1 MDQTERYQRVVTFVK
16 QKGPS
21 FPIDIAS
28 LLGSDSIIAAAL
40 LSEMASKNHI
50 KKSNR
55 RIGDSLLYY
64 IGGQEEDVRRRLS
77 ETFNENEKRLIQ
89 KFETSKILSPQE
101 LEPMERYIINDLRD
115 FIIPLVVTYKGT
127 DISFFKFH
135 SVFDNEIHALL
146 EKKIKPTE
154 KLEIPKIPEISKKQI
169 SQKTVVSQ
177 KSETIKKPDI
187 RSDIREKTLQII
199 SKLRGKIL
207 NEKVIRKDRE
217 IDFIVEM
224 TDLGTKH
231 MFKMRNKK
239 TITDKDISLAFAQV
253 MEKKLP
259 MVLLVTGK
267 LSKKAQKYREA
278 SCGDLVKVVEI

>member
-1 MDQTERYQRVVTFVK
+1 MDQTERYQRIVTFVK

-21 FPIDIAS
+21 FPIDIAN

-40 LSEMASKNHI
+40 LSEMVSKNYV

-64 IGGQEEDVRRRLS
+64 TDGQGENVRRRLF
-77 ETFNENEKRLIQ
+77 ETLDENEKRLVQ

-135 SVFDNEIHALL
+135 SILDNEIHALL

-154 KLEIPKIPEISKKQI
+154 KSETPKIPEISKRQV
-169 SQKTVVSQ
+169 SQKTIVPKKQ
-177 KSETIKKPDI
+177 QPIKKPDI
-187 RSDIREKTLQII
+187 RSDVREKALQTI
-199 SKLRGKIL
+199 SKLRGRIL

-217 IDFIVEM
+217 MDFLVEM
-224 TDLGTKH
+224 TDIGTKH
-231 MFKMRNKK
+231 MFKVRNKK

-259 MVLLVTGK
+259 MVLLVTGN
-267 LSKKAQKYREA
+267 LSKKAQKYKDD
-278 SCGDLVKVVEI
+278 SCGDLIKIVNI